1 MREAATRAMEALASL
16 DMDAA
21 GGLVWDV
28 AMASRAMGVPTVRE
42 RERENGRRENGR
54 RETDVTCDG

>member
-1 MREAATRAMEALASL
+1 VREAATRAMEALASL

-42 RERENGRRENGR
+42 RERERERTERERTERDGR
-54 RETDVTCDG
+54 DL